1 MSRKAMFLNAL
12 RGGKPSAPVWA
23 EMYIDENLKKE
34 FASEIPVGMT
44 FEEYAGMSAI
54 SLAGPYYPPGF
65 IEEIDGVMTPQLQN
79 RGDLGKMVFPDAD
92 DERFYEPA
100 KKFLAN
106 APEGLAIG
114 VSTDLAAG
122 AALASMG
129 VEGFSYALADDP
141 DFVAEVFM
149 RYGEWSA
156 KVHRNLCKMGFDFV
170 WSGGDIAFNT
180 GPFFSPEVFRTIIL
194 PAMRKSAV
202 EITVPWIYHSDGN
215 LNPILEDLL
224 SLGMNGLHPFEPG
237 GMDILATKQKYGN
250 KLCVVGNVDIDLLTR
265 GTSAEVENQAT
276 QIINSL
282 APLGGH
288 IISSSNG
295 LASYVKAENVR
306 AMMQAVSTPTIL
318 KEL

>member
-1 MSRKAMFLNAL
+1 MSRKAKFLNAL
-12 RGGKPSAPVWA
+12 RCGKPSAPVWA

-141 DFVAEVFM
+141 DFVAEVFSVTVNG
-149 RYGEWSA
+149 RQRFTAIFAEW
-156 KVHRNLCKMGFDFV
+156 VL
-170 WSGGDIAFNT
+170 
-180 GPFFSPEVFRTIIL
+180 
-194 PAMRKSAV
+194 
-202 EITVPWIYHSDGN
+202 
-215 LNPILEDLL
+215 
-224 SLGMNGLHPFEPG
+224 
-237 GMDILATKQKYGN
+237 
-250 KLCVVGNVDIDLLTR
+250 
-265 GTSAEVENQAT
+265 
-276 QIINSL
+276 
-282 APLGGH
+282 
-288 IISSSNG
+288 ISSG
-295 LASYVKAENVR
+295 V
-306 AMMQAVSTPTIL
+306 AVTLPSIPAL
-318 KEL
+318 SFRRKFSERSFCQP

>member
-1 MSRKAMFLNAL
+1 MLQGRA
-12 RGGKPSAPVWA
+12 
-23 EMYIDENLKKE
+23 D
-34 FASEIPVGMT
+34 
-44 FEEYAGMSAI
+44 
-54 SLAGPYYPPGF
+54 LA
-65 IEEIDGVMTPQLQN
+65 
-79 RGDLGKMVFPDAD
+79 KMIFPDAD
-92 DERFYEPA
+92 DERFYAPA
-100 KKFLAN
+100 KKFLAD
-106 APEGLAIG
+106 APQNLALG

-156 KVHRNLCKMGFDFV
+156 KIHRNLCKMGFDFV

-180 GPFFSPEVFRTIIL
+180 GQFFSPDVFRSIIL
-194 PAMRKSAV
+194 PAMKISAA

-215 LNPILEDLL
+215 LNPILDDLL

-265 GTSAEVENQAT
+265 GTPAEVEKQTT
-276 QIINSL
+276 QVINSL
-282 APLGGH
+282 APHGGH
-288 IISSSNG
+288 IISSSNS

-306 AMMQAVSTPTIL
+306 AMMRAVSNAAKL

>member
-1 MSRKAMFLNAL
+1 MFLNAL
-12 RGGKPSAPVWA
+12 RCENTPAPVWA

-34 FASEIPVGMT
+34 FASEIPAGMT
-44 FEEYAGMSAI
+44 FEEFAGMSAI
-54 SLAGPYYPPGF
+54 CLAGPYYPPGF
-65 IEEIDGVMTPQLQN
+65 IEEIDGVATPQLQN
-79 RGDLGKMVFPDAD
+79 RGDLAKMVFPDAD
-92 DERFYEPA
+92 DERFYDPA
-100 KKFLAN
+100 KKFLAD
-106 APEGLAIG
+106 APKDLAIG

-156 KVHRNLCKMGFDFV
+156 KVHLNLCEMGFDFV
-170 WSGGDIAFNT
+170 WSGGDIAFKT

-194 PAMRKSAV
+194 PAMRISAAG
-202 EITVPWIYHSDGN
+202 ITVPWIYHSDGN
-215 LNPILEDLL
+215 LNPILDDLL

-237 GMDILATKQKYGN
+237 GMDILATKQKYGD

-265 GTSAEVENQAT
+265 GTPQEVENQT
-276 QIINSL
+276 TRIINSL
-282 APLGGH
+282 VPFGGH
-288 IISSSNG
+288 ILSSSNS

-306 AMMQAVSTPTIL
+306 AMIRAIKRNIEQ
-318 KEL
+318 